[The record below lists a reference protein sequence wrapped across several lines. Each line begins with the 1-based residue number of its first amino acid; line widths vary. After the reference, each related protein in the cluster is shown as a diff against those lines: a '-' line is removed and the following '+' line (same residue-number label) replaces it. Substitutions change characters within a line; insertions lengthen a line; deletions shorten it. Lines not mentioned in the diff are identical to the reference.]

1 MKKSRKRVRRP
12 SETINY
18 RYDSGDYILGGIITT
33 ITLAA
38 VIFPWHAYNYPAQYG
53 RPQMVF
59 TNTLNGLDLSQIDGA
74 QTAFDLS
81 TGEFVPTFNDGID
94 NITTAGV
101 RRAEGSETSA
111 TREILTADDFA
122 LIAADDRRA
131 LIESADGI
139 YLVGPYS
146 VLPDG
151 SKVRALR
158 SGQDGDSI
166 ITTRF
171 EIIEPSGT
179 SN

>member
-1 MKKSRKRVRRP
+1 MTKSRKRVRRP
-12 SETINY
+12 GETIQY
-18 RYDSGDYILGGIITT
+18 RYDSGDYILGGILTT

-38 VIFPWHAYNYPAQYG
+38 VIFPWHAYNYPAQYQ

-59 TNTLNGLDLSQIDGA
+59 TNKLNGVDLSQIDGT

-81 TGEFVPTFNDGID
+81 TGEFVPTFDDGID

-101 RRAEGSETSA
+101 QAAEDSEA
-111 TREILTADDFA
+111 GADREILSADDFA
-122 LIAADDRRA
+122 LIASDDRRA

-158 SGQDGDSI
+158 SGQDGNRI

-171 EIIEPSGT
+171 EIIEPSDT

>member
-1 MKKSRKRVRRP
+1 MTSAKKRVKRP
-12 SETINY
+12 SETIDSQ
-18 RYDSGDYILGGIITT
+18 YDKGDYILGAIVTT

-38 VIFPWHAYNYPAQYG
+38 VIFPLHAYNFPAQYG
-53 RPQMVF
+53 RPQMAF
-59 TNTLNGLDLSQIDGA
+59 SNTMNGLDLSQIDGS

-81 TGEFVPTFNDGID
+81 LGEFVPIFDDGID
-94 NITTAGV
+94 GITTAGV
-101 RRAEGSETSA
+101 QRAEAANENVD
-111 TREILTADDFA
+111 REIITADDFG
-122 LIAADDRRA
+122 LIAVDDRRA

-158 SGQDGDSI
+158 SGQDGDRI

-171 EIIEPSGT
+171 EIIEPSSP

>member
-1 MKKSRKRVRRP
+1 MTRAKRRTKRP
-12 SETINY
+12 SETIENQ
-18 RYDSGDYILGGIITT
+18 YDTGDYILGAVVTT

-38 VIFPWHAYNYPAQYG
+38 VVFPWHAYNFPAQYQ
-53 RPQMVF
+53 RPQMAF
-59 TNTLNGLDLSQIDGA
+59 SNTMNGLDLSQIDGA

-81 TGEFVPTFNDGID
+81 SGEFVPTFDDGID
-94 NITTAGV
+94 EITTAGV
-101 RRAEGSETSA
+101 QRVDEAGANANRDI
-111 TREILTADDFA
+111 RTANDFG

-158 SGQDGDSI
+158 TGQDGDRI
-166 ITTRF
+166 ITSRF
-171 EIIEPSGT
+171 EIIEPSDQ

>member
-1 MKKSRKRVRRP
+1 MTKAKQRVRRP
-12 SETINY
+12 SETID
-18 RYDSGDYILGGIITT
+18 RQYDRGDYILGAIVST

-38 VIFPWHAYNYPAQYG
+38 VVFPLHAYNFPTHYG
-53 RPQMVF
+53 RPQMAF
-59 TNTLNGLDLSQIDGA
+59 SNTMNGIDLSQMDGS

-81 TGEFVPTFNDGID
+81 LGEFVPTFDDGID
-94 NITTAGV
+94 DITTAGV
-101 RRAEGSETSA
+101 QRAEDPIDDGDRKIVT
-111 TREILTADDFA
+111 TDDFG

-158 SGQDGDSI
+158 SGQDGDRI
-166 ITTRF
+166 VTTRF
-171 EIIEPSGT
+171 EIIEPSSS